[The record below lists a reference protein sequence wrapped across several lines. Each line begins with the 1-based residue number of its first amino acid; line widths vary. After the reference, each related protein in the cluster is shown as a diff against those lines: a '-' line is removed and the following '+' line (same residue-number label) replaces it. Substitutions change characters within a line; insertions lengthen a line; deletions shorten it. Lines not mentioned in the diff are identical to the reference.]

1 MEVLPSAVDMYEIQV
16 QEKFKLA
23 GIPEKR
29 IKYWGELKDCLSE
42 SQVSKDTALIKREEC
57 RLFQ

>member
-1 MEVLPSAVDMYEIQV
+1 MYEIQV